1 MRKMNVC
8 VLGLGRIG
16 LTLSLALSSEH
27 TVFGIDTNKT
37 TVKVLNSGKSTF
49 HEADLE
55 EKLKKF
61 IGRNFHV
68 YEEIPEEK
76 IDAFVICVGTP
87 IDENNEPIMDHIKS
101 ASETIGQNLKNNQLV
116 VLRSTIPVGTTRN
129 LVIPILEEKS
139 GLKVEKDFEVV
150 FSPERIIEGK
160 TFSELASIPQIIG
173 GISEKSVNLARD
185 LFEKI
190 SGEIVPVSDLETAE
204 MIKLMDNTYRDTHF
218 AFANQIA
225 LLCEKMNLNALE
237 CIQKAN
243 YKYPRNNI
251 PIPSPGVGGP
261 CLTKDPYILLQMAKK
276 AGFIPEFITQSRKV
290 NDYIPIYISRKI
302 TRALSSIKDDL
313 VSPKIFVLGFAF
325 KGNPATDDTR
335 NSPTLSL
342 VSELKKEIPAVYGY
356 DPVVNDVEVEKC
368 GAIPIGIENG
378 FQDAD
383 CVIFMN
389 NHKSFLDLDIKK
401 LLLKTSKPCI
411 FVDCWSMF
419 KEIENVKG
427 IIYTGVGINSLSS
440 YHLEKTQLI
449 TNKKYR

>member
-1 MRKMNVC
+1 
-8 VLGLGRIG
+8 
-16 LTLSLALSSEH
+16 
-27 TVFGIDTNKT
+27 
-37 TVKVLNSGKSTF
+37 
-49 HEADLE
+49 
-55 EKLKKF
+55 
-61 IGRNFHV
+61 
-68 YEEIPEEK
+68 
-76 IDAFVICVGTP
+76 
-87 IDENNEPIMDHIKS
+87 
-101 ASETIGQNLKNNQLV
+101 
-116 VLRSTIPVGTTRN
+116 
-129 LVIPILEEKS
+129 
-139 GLKVEKDFEVV
+139 
-150 FSPERIIEGK
+150 
-160 TFSELASIPQIIG
+160 
-173 GISEKSVNLARD
+173 
-185 LFEKI
+185 
-190 SGEIVPVSDLETAE
+190 

-261 CLTKDPYILLQMAKK
+261 CLTKDPHLLLQIAKK

-302 TRALSSIKDDL
+302 TRALYSIKDDL
-313 VSPKIFVLGFAF
+313 VSPKVFVLGFAF

-342 VSELKKEIPAVYGY
+342 VSELKKEIPVVYGY
-356 DPVVNDVEVEKC
+356 DPVVNDDEVEKS

-419 KEIENVKG
+419 KEIENEKG
-427 IIYTGVGINSLSS
+427 VIYTGVGINSLSS

-449 TNKKYR
+449 TYKNVR